1 MIDPRVP
8 GIAGGRVIAHPHSK
22 VLEGPDYSGANA
34 LVYGGLAFLNPRPA
48 PRAPG
53 PNPQKQLLE
62 MFGAGPATLL
72 PSGPGLSDT
81 PAKQSSRAF
90 ENELRAIAPSG
101 SPPPPPIP
109 LKSSRRP
116 PPLTLALRHPR
127 PQESPSP
134 PAPYSPP
141 PAYRLHSSTMPP
153 SPSSTAPTDSPS
165 PPPYPPPSP
174 PGGMGAPMALSTSSG
189 QSDGVRE
196 VGQNK
201 DLLNDPRN
209 EKSQGQAEAHDCIPQ
224 PLAGTGSL
232 GRPAAG
238 GPGSKAGPSLGQNQE
253 VSNQQSEGSPALPGH
268 SCRRTRLIARR
279 A

>member
-1 MIDPRVP
+1 MIDPGAP
-8 GIAGGRVIAHPHSK
+8 GIAGGRVIAHPYSK
-22 VLEGPDYSGANA
+22 ALEGPVHSGANA
-34 LVYGGLAFLNPRPA
+34 LVHGGLAFLNPRPA

-72 PSGPGLSDT
+72 PSGPGLSET

-90 ENELRAIAPSG
+90 ENDLRAIVPSG

-109 LKSSRRP
+109 PRSSRRP
-116 PPLTLALRHPR
+116 PPLTLALRHPK
-127 PQESPSP
+127 PQGSPSP

-153 SPSSTAPTDSPS
+153 SFPSTAPADFPS
-165 PPPYPPPSP
+165 PPPYPPPSL
-174 PGGMGAPMALSTSSG
+174 PGGMRAPMALSTSNG
-189 QSDGVRE
+189 QSGGVRE
-196 VGQNK
+196 VGQNN
-201 DLLNDPRN
+201 DLLNDPRS
-209 EKSQGQAEAHDCIPQ
+209 ESQGQAEAQDCIPR

-238 GPGSKAGPSLGQNQE
+238 GPGSKAGPSQGQNQE
-253 VSNQQSEGSPALPGH
+253 VGNQQLEGSPALPAR
-268 SCRRTRLIARR
+268 SCRQTRLIARR